1 MWRVK
6 TFVVR
11 HFDLCK
17 NGALAFFTAKSR
29 NLCICKVQEFESLYV
44 WIMSFLSCWRILQRN
59 TARISHLIGQLS
71 LEMYCLLDF
80 VLNVYLIFFAV
91 SQHPL
96 CPFKF
101 CDGKSRKYPALQP
114 VAPADEDLRE
124 HACWLTA
131 MTSSV
136 PTFCWPQESMIK
148 KGSSYKT

>member
-1 MWRVK
+1 MTCVK
-6 TFVVR
+6 AFVVH
-11 HFDLCK
+11 HFGLCK

-29 NLCICKVQEFESLYV
+29 NLCICKVQEFESLSV
-44 WIMSFLSCWRILQRN
+44 WMMSFLSRWRILQRN
-59 TARISHLIGQLS
+59 TARISYWTSFSWDVLS
-71 LEMYCLLDF
+71 RGFWSECVSD
-80 VLNVYLIFFAV
+80 FFAV

-114 VAPADEDLRE
+114 VAPADKDLRE